1 MEQSKSKAGD
11 EVIQAKMDRYKGVI
25 IDDMALLADTEATFE
40 VQLLA
45 SLQHWKT
52 LGARSIQIAFKP
64 PKCHLMNVA
73 AKHGFYFHHAHRQ
86 DNYVLMC
93 LWTDQTVADRMPA
106 YADHYVGVGGIM
118 VNDKQEV
125 LMIQET
131 RSIGKGAEKP
141 WKFPG
146 GYVDRG
152 ETVRKAVEREVF
164 EETGVKGEFQGILAL
179 REQLDYKYGAA
190 DFYLV
195 CVLRP
200 HATEQSVDVQDTQE
214 VCSARW
220 IPLTEITTNEEGCKF
235 KLFPNA
241 FEFVSLVKQWL
252 TMAGKLSSGAAEGHS
267 EN

>member
-1 MEQSKSKAGD
+1 
-11 EVIQAKMDRYKGVI
+11 
-25 IDDMALLADTEATFE
+25 
-40 VQLLA
+40 
-45 SLQHWKT
+45 
-52 LGARSIQIAFKP
+52 
-64 PKCHLMNVA
+64 MNVA

-93 LWTDQTVADRMPA
+93 LWTDPIVADRMPA

-131 RSIGKGAEKP
+131 RSVGKGADKP

-152 ETVRKAVEREVF
+152 ETVRKAVEREVL

-190 DFYLV
+190 DFYMV

-220 IPLTEITTNEEGCKF
+220 IPLTEITTNEDGCKF

-241 FEFVSLVKQWL
+241 FEFLSLVKQWL
-252 TMAGKLSSGAAEGHS
+252 MMAGKLSPGAAAGHQGNEMHPQLAS
-267 EN
+267 SADLTKMSVTDVMKLQTLAHRTQPGYDSRAGRSRTWNFYMPHGIDPAVSSSKL